1 MPSTGIAPARVNASP
16 ASSPVAP
23 SAPPKDTG
31 VRGYWIAFA
40 LALCVGIAAVAWSS
54 SQTPQDSTTAAQ
66 EGSAAFRDGLYSGRL
81 DAERGVAAHVSTGR
95 WANQDDR
102 DSFAAGYKKG
112 YGKSAAT
119 QPEPTEPAPH
129 FD

>member
-1 MPSTGIAPARVNASP
+1 MTSTGVAPAKVNLGSN
-16 ASSPVAP
+16 SGVVAP
-23 SAPPKDTG
+23 SAPPKETG

-54 SQTPQDSTTAAQ
+54 SQGPQGSSASTQ
-66 EGSAAFRDGLYSGRL
+66 EVSAAFRDGLYSGRR
-81 DAERGVAAHVSTGR
+81 DAQRGVAPHVSTGR
-95 WANQDDR
+95 WSAQDDR
-102 DSFAAGYKKG
+102 ESFAAGYQKG
-112 YGKSAAT
+112 YGKSDAS